1 MGVFKTVNSKI
12 LIVEDE
18 SIVASDLKQQ
28 IEHIGHKVVGIASNG
43 KDAIKKCK
51 ETNPDLIFMDIMLKG
66 DIDGI
71 ETAKIINKLYKI
83 PHIYLTGIHDNTT
96 LERSKTSIPSNYINK
111 PFDEIEITKAIQKAL
126 YPKI

>member
-1 MGVFKTVNSKI
+1 MENSKI

-28 IEHIGHKVVGIASNG
+28 LVFIGHKVVGIVSNG

-51 ETNPDLIFMDIMLKG
+51 ETNPDLIFMDIMIKG

-71 ETAKIINKLYKI
+71 ETAKIITKLYKI
-83 PHIYLTGIHDNTT
+83 PHIYITGLQDDIT
-96 LERSKTSIPSNYINK
+96 LERSKTSLPSDYINK
-111 PFDEIEITKAIQKAL
+111 PFDETEITKAIKSALRQK
-126 YPKI
+126 